1 MDERQDEELSF
12 HMGEARE
19 FWLAQYTE
27 VELPPHVFSARF
39 ERTMASLIRKQK
51 RSPAMR
57 RTFTFAKRAA
67 VLLLVL
73 LLCGGLFLAMDTEAR
88 AMVPHW
94 FRETFS
100 HSVLYRFAETQKEA
114 PLPVYSLGWVP
125 EGFSLSYEFH
135 DGLTG
140 IRMLNYEDVVRNRS
154 FSFDY
159 TYMYQDS
166 TITWFDINDTAR
178 IEKVVINGMDGE
190 YCPAN
195 GTDDFNGLLWFDLSY
210 RIVFSLDGNIPKDV
224 MLHIAQEIKPE
235 ESTN

>member
-1 MDERQDEELSF
+1 
-12 HMGEARE
+12 
-19 FWLAQYTE
+19 
-27 VELPPHVFSARF
+27 
-39 ERTMASLIRKQK
+39 
-51 RSPAMR
+51 
-57 RTFTFAKRAA
+57 
-67 VLLLVL
+67 
-73 LLCGGLFLAMDTEAR
+73 
-88 AMVPHW
+88 
-94 FRETFS
+94 
-100 HSVLYRFAETQKEA
+100 
-114 PLPVYSLGWVP
+114 
-125 EGFSLSYEFH
+125 
-135 DGLTG
+135 
-140 IRMLNYEDVVRNRS
+140 MLNYEDVVRNRS